1 MSDFSSWIEKNR
13 VLWTRVYNEVI
24 APDFEGEWKKSVYV
38 RMMPYHFA
46 KFIPGDEAHQNEMK
60 QSV

>member
-38 RMMPYHFA
+38 
-46 KFIPGDEAHQNEMK
+46 
-60 QSV
+60 